1 MRRTVT
7 VPGTI
12 VMVTIERNDYEL
24 VWRVSRTAQH
34 LLIGERTETF
44 GIDYVGSAFEML
56 REMWGEV
63 IVARDEEQRR
73 TDRIAYIYFGDV

>member
-1 MRRTVT
+1 MRRVVT

-12 VMVTIERNDYEL
+12 VQVAIEKNDYER

-34 LLIGERTETF
+34 LLIDERTEVF
-44 GIDYVGSAFEML
+44 GVEHVGSAFKML

>member
-1 MRRTVT
+1 MRRVVT

-12 VMVTIERNDYEL
+12 VQVSIEKNDYER

-34 LLIGERTETF
+34 LLIGERFEMF
-44 GIDYVGSAFEML
+44 GFGEADDAFKML

-63 IVARDEEQRR
+63 ITARDEEQHR
-73 TDRIAYIYFGDV
+73 TDRIAYVYFGDV